1 MDDTLLSEEQ
11 KLSPYSLVELNR
23 MLADGA
29 NFTVST
35 MRTPASL
42 IEPLRGVKLK
52 LPVIAMDGAVMYD
65 LNKHEYLRAY
75 VISRETVESLQR
87 FLDSFGINY
96 FMNMILDNMLVIQ
109 YQELQNDAEKD
120 IYDKMHTSLY
130 RNYTTMNLLPE
141 AECVYFMIIQPKQR
155 IQTICEEMKRK
166 EEFQKLGSILM
177 IRTITRD
184 TPISKYIMRTRR
196 ERT

>member
-11 KLSPYSLVELNR
+11 KLSPYRLVELNR

-42 IEPLRGVKLK
+42 IESLRGVKLK

-75 VISRETVESLQR
+75 VIFRETVESLQR

-166 EEFQKLGSILM
+166 EGFQKLGSILM

>member
-166 EEFQKLGSILM
+166 EGFQKLGSILM

>member
-75 VISRETVESLQR
+75 VISRETVERLQR

-96 FMNMILDNMLVIQ
+96 FMHMILDNLLVIQ

-141 AECVYFMIIQPKQR
+141 AECVYFLIIQP
-155 IQTICEEMKRK
+155 
-166 EEFQKLGSILM
+166 
-177 IRTITRD
+177 
-184 TPISKYIMRTRR
+184 
-196 ERT
+196 

>member
-1 MDDTLLSEEQ
+1 MADTLLSEEQ

>member
-29 NFTVST
+29 NFMVST

-42 IEPLRGVKLK
+42 IEPLRGGKLK